1 MYLAIIGVT
10 RVIAMYTTFQ
20 GGTKLLE
27 SSPFADTPHFPIT

>member
-1 MYLAIIGVT
+1 MYLAITGVT
-10 RVIAMYTTFQ
+10 RVIATYTFQ